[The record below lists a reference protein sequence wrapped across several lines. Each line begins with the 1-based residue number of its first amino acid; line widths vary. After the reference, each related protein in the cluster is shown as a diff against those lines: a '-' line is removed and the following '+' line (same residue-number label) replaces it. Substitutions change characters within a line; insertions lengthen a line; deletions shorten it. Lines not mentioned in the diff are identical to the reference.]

1 MTAIARNRCQNDFLS
16 LSRMLICD
24 ISDGDDALIAR
35 DEGLI
40 CGFSTSRAVVKAEAS
55 DASVFAP
62 YNRLDQIHWR

>member
-1 MTAIARNRCQNDFLS
+1 
-16 LSRMLICD
+16 MLICD

-40 CGFSTSRAVVKAEAS
+40 YGFSTSRAVVKAEAS